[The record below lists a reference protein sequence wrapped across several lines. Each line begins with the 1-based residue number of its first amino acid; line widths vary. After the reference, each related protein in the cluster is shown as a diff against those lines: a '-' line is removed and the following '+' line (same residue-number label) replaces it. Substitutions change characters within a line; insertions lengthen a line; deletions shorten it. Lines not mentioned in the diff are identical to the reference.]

1 MARRYRMLIDG
12 EWRNG
17 EATFAV
23 INPFSGQRVASVA
36 RGSPADLAS
45 AIAAARRAF
54 PVMSGMKPYERVA
67 MLQGIASGLR
77 ARAKEL
83 VATIVA
89 EAGKPIRFAQGEVD
103 RAIYTFTVAAEEAKR
118 IGGEVIPL
126 DLLPTAKG
134 HFGYTRR
141 YPIGV
146 IGAISPFNFPLNL
159 VCHKLAP
166 CLAAG
171 NTMVLKPS
179 SFTPVTALKLGEI
192 VEAAGVPPGAL
203 NVVPCPGQV
212 GEMLATD
219 PGVAMITFTGSA
231 EVGWRLKSLAGKK
244 KVTLELGG
252 NAAAIVHEDADLDFA
267 ATRLALGA
275 FAYAGQVCIAVQ
287 RIFVHRPV
295 FAPFT
300 ERLLEAT
307 RKTLVGDPADP
318 ETVCGPMI
326 TEQAAITAQQWIQ
339 EAVAAGA
346 RLLTGGERDGAM
358 LEPTVLTNTLP
369 DMKVRCEE
377 VFAPI
382 VTVDPYD
389 TFSEAIA
396 AVNESRFGLQ
406 AAVFTHDIRLIMQ
419 AHDEIVVGGL
429 VINDYPTFRID
440 HMPYG
445 GVKDSGFGREGLK
458 YAIEEMTEPRL
469 LVLNLR
475 QKEV

>member
-1 MARRYRMLIDG
+1 MAKRYRMLIDG
-12 EWRNG
+12 EWREG
-17 EATFAV
+17 KDTFAV
-23 INPFSGQRVASVA
+23 TNPFSGQRIAAVA
-36 RGSPADLAS
+36 RGSPADLSA

-54 PVMSGMKPYERVA
+54 DTTRRMPPYERVA
-67 MLQGIASGLR
+67 LLQGIVAGMR
-77 ARAKEL
+77 KRAKEL
-83 VATIVA
+83 AETIVA

-118 IGGEVIPL
+118 IAGEVIPL

-166 CLAAG
+166 CLASG

-179 SFTPVTALKLGEI
+179 SFTPVTAIKLGEI
-192 VEAAGVPPGAL
+192 VTAAGAPPGAF
-203 NVVPCPGQV
+203 NVVPCPAQV
-212 GEMLATD
+212 GEILATE
-219 PGVAMITFTGSA
+219 PGVAMLTFTGSA

-267 ATRLALGA
+267 ASRLALGG

-287 RIFVHRPV
+287 RIFVHRRV
-295 FAPFT
+295 FDGFT

-307 RKTLVGDPADP
+307 RKTMVGDPADP
-318 ETVCGPMI
+318 DTVCGPMI

-339 EAVAAGA
+339 EALAAGA
-346 RLLTGGERDGAM
+346 QLLTGGERDGAM
-358 LEPTVLTNTLP
+358 LEPTVLTKTTP
-369 DMKVRCEE
+369 DMKVRSEE

-382 VTVDPYD
+382 VTVDPYE
-389 TFSEAIA
+389 TFDEAVA

-406 AAVFTHDIRLIMQ
+406 AAVFTNDIRLIMQ

-429 VINDYPTFRID
+429 VVNDYPTFRID

-469 LVLNLR
+469 LVLNLP
-475 QKEV
+475 QKSG

>member
-1 MARRYRMLIDG
+1 MAKRYRMLIDG
-12 EWRNG
+12 EWREG
-17 EATFAV
+17 ESTFAV
-23 INPFSGQRVASVA
+23 INPFSGQTVARVA
-36 RGSPADLAS
+36 RGSPADVAA

-54 PVMSGMKPYERVA
+54 AITRRMKPYERVSL
-67 MLQGIASGLR
+67 LQGIVAGLR
-77 ARAKEL
+77 RRAKEL
-83 VATIVA
+83 AATIVA

-103 RAIYTFTVAAEEAKR
+103 RAVFTFSVAAEEAKR

-146 IGAISPFNFPLNL
+146 IAAISPFNFPLNL

-166 CLAAG
+166 CLASG

-179 SFTPVTALKLGEI
+179 SYTPVTALKLAEI
-192 VEAAGVPPGAL
+192 VTDAGAPPGAL
-203 NVVPCPGQV
+203 NVVPCPGSV

-267 ATRLALGA
+267 AARLALGG

-287 RIFVHRPV
+287 RIFVHRQV
-295 FAPFT
+295 FEPFT
-300 ERLLEAT
+300 ERLLAAT
-307 RKTLVGDPADP
+307 RTTMVGDPADP
-318 ETVCGPMI
+318 DTVCGPMI
-326 TEQAAITAQQWIQ
+326 TEQAAITAQQWIE
-339 EAVAAGA
+339 EAMAAGA
-346 RLLTGGERDGAM
+346 RLLIGGERDGAM
-358 LEPTVLTNTLP
+358 LEPTVLTNTTP
-369 DMKVRCEE
+369 DMKVRSEE

-389 TFSEAIA
+389 SFPEAVA

-406 AAVFTHDIRLIMQ
+406 AAVFTNDIRLIMQ

-445 GVKDSGFGREGLK
+445 GVKDSGFGREGLR

-469 LVLNLR
+469 LILNLPE
-475 QKEV
+475 KGA

>member
-12 EWRNG
+12 EWREG

-23 INPFSGQRVASVA
+23 VNPFTRQRIATVT
-36 RGSPADLAS
+36 RGSPHDVEA
-45 AIAAARRAF
+45 AIAAAQRAF
-54 PVMSGMKPYERVA
+54 EIMRHMPPYERVA
-67 MLQGIASGLR
+67 LLQGVVAGLR

-83 VATIVA
+83 AQTIVA

-103 RAIYTFTVAAEEAKR
+103 RAIYTFSVAAEEAKR

-134 HFGYTRR
+134 HLGYCRR
-141 YPIGV
+141 YPLGV

-159 VCHKLAP
+159 VCHKVAP

-179 SFTPVTALKLGEI
+179 SYTPITALKLGEI
-192 VEAAGVPPGAL
+192 ITAAGAPPGAF
-203 NVVPCPGQV
+203 NVVPCPAQV

-219 PGVAMITFTGSA
+219 PRVAMLTFTGSA
-231 EVGWRLKSLAGKK
+231 EVGWHLKTLAGKK

-267 ATRLALGA
+267 ASRLALGG

-295 FAPFT
+295 FDAFT
-300 ERLLEAT
+300 QRLEEAART
-307 RKTLVGDPADP
+307 TMVGDPSDP
-318 ETVCGPMI
+318 DTVCGPMI
-326 TEQAAITAQQWIQ
+326 TEEAAITAQQWVR

-346 RLLTGGERDGAM
+346 QLLIGGERDGAM
-358 LEPTVLTNTLP
+358 LEPTVLTNTTAA
-369 DMKVRCEE
+369 MKVRSEE

-389 TFSEAIA
+389 SFAQAVA

-406 AAVFTHDIRLIMQ
+406 AAVFTNDLERVLY

-469 LVLNLR
+469 LVIHRLGKR
-475 QKEV
+475 E